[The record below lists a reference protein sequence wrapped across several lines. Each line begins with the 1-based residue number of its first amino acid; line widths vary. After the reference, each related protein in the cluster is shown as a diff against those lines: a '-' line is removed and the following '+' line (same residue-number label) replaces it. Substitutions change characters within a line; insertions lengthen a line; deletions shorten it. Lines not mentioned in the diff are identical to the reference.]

1 MDGILSDP
9 KKWNEAV
16 QSSVQENFLGEESA
30 HQEPSP
36 TLVEQDIMLQFGG
49 VVSPHLL

>member
-16 QSSVQENFLGEESA
+16 QNFVQEACEA
-30 HQEPSP
+30 DDAD
-36 TLVEQDIMLQFGG
+36 EQDVI
-49 VVSPHLL
+49 VSDMFAPL